1 MEGLIAKTGE
11 LTLSFL
17 TNLSLTVDL
26 MVEVRLS
33 CIQRD
38 RNVKRRILY
47 FLLNFLIVFF
57 FQEVLI
63 IFYKFSG

>member
-26 MVEVRLS
+26 MVKVRHPAFKE
-33 CIQRD
+33 I
-38 RNVKRRILY
+38 
-47 FLLNFLIVFF
+47 
-57 FQEVLI
+57 EM
-63 IFYKFSG
+63 